1 MTREE
6 VRRRAKRK
14 TESSGSTMRGMTS
27 SLHHCAVLERMRR
40 IVDER
45 TKNVKNCAIQKT
57 RFRWA
62 CFTCQGLS
70 IAL

>member
-1 MTREE
+1 MGGPSLTPTTPWSRCWWRERVTREE

-45 TKNVKNCAIQKT
+45 TKNV
-57 RFRWA
+57 
-62 CFTCQGLS
+62 
-70 IAL
+70 